1 MFERQTSLKMDNG
14 FIGEGR
20 ELKINDNRPVFTDYS
35 SVNRLATPLFL
46 EFIVAR
52 SLARSI
58 RPEMESSDRRVRD
71 TVETLL

>member
-1 MFERQTSLKMDNG
+1 MKMDNG

-20 ELKINDNRPVFTDYS
+20 ELKINDNRPVITDYS
-35 SVNRLATPLFL
+35 SFNRLATPLFL

-52 SLARSI
+52 SLATRI
-58 RPEMESSDRRVRD
+58 RQKIESSDRRVRN